1 MHYEAQV
8 QSVIN
13 YGAMFLKQKIKK
25 EVARNMKLT
34 REQYLQVHL
43 ELCLYQVCYLY
54 FTFHMLFTLS
64 RVGAYGVVP

>member
-8 QSVIN
+8 QCIIN

-34 REQYLQVHL
+34 QEQYLQVHL
-43 ELCLYQVCYLY
+43 EFVLILCYFY

-64 RVGAYGVVP
+64 RVGACMVVP